1 MSKDPKTRPTPRQI
15 LDKPEMQ
22 THIQKLWP
30 NEPFFAQKLYVESID
45 GIPQT
50 AKKNRQLQMAPV
62 YAELELEEFCDATP
76 KDLQYLLPKSNYR
89 NVVFTWKTNKI
100 EKKREISDFNFISEE
115 SSRNEQSISDFP
127 KLGATPKLNSNF
139 TSQSTFAFENRSGQ
153 GRISHDTRS
162 TFNNPRNMLR

>member
-1 MSKDPKTRPTPRQI
+1 MTRIPQTFSKALKNMIEDMMSKDPKTRPTPRQI

-50 AKKNRQLQMAPV
+50 AKKNRQLHIPPV

-76 KDLQYLLPKSNYR
+76 KDLQYLLPKTNYR
-89 NVVFTWKTNKI
+89 NIVFTWKTNKI
-100 EKKREISDFNFISEE
+100 EKKREMSGFNFISEK
-115 SSRNEQSISDFP
+115 SSRNEQSNSDFP
-127 KLGATPKLNSNF
+127 KLGGATPN
-139 TSQSTFAFENRSGQ
+139 E
-153 GRISHDTRS
+153 
-162 TFNNPRNMLR
+162 